1 MATKKLT
8 RTAIKKGIGENH
20 QAMVAAVHRVLKK
33 GGVEGL
39 TVHSIR
45 FDAADG
51 FDSPCDPPCDD
62 GFECKPVSHGS
73 GVSFECVK
81 TGG

>member
-8 RTAIKKGIGENH
+8 RTAVKKELREH
-20 QAMVAAVHRVLKK
+20 HEAMVAAVHRVLKK

-45 FDAADG
+45 FDAAG
-51 FDSPCDPPCDD
+51 SFDDQCDPSCPE

-73 GVSFECVK
+73 GVQFECVK
-81 TGG
+81 TGS

>member
-8 RTAIKKGIGENH
+8 KTAITKGLGDNH
-20 QAMVAAVHRVLKK
+20 EAMVAAVQGVLKG

-45 FDAADG
+45 FDAPDG
-51 FDSPCDPPCDD
+51 FDSPCDPPCPE

-81 TGG
+81 TGD